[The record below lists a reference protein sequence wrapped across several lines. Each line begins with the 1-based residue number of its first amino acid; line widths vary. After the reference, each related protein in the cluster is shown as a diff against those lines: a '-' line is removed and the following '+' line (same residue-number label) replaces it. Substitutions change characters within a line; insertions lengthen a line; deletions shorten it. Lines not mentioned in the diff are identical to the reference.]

1 MAAERKLWYPPTI
14 RYSGD
19 PYSSVAFNHFS
30 LIVQNVSGLEASEYL
45 KRAILGP
52 IGVGRVAC
60 RTTTGMSG
68 TKWAAAGNGLM
79 GARAISH
86 AARGRRERTDRRTPA
101 SRRVEINR
109 ESLERFF
116 DAVTDRYVACDGTV
130 VNGGG

>member
-1 MAAERKLWYPPTI
+1 
-14 RYSGD
+14 
-19 PYSSVAFNHFS
+19 
-30 LIVQNVSGLEASEYL
+30 
-45 KRAILGP
+45 
-52 IGVGRVAC
+52 
-60 RTTTGMSG
+60 MSG

-79 GARAISH
+79 GARDFSCC
-86 AARGRRERTDRRTPA
+86 ARATGTDGRTPA

>member
-1 MAAERKLWYPPTI
+1 MATDRAALVSP
-14 RYSGD
+14 GD

-52 IGVGRVAC
+52 IGVGRVAY

-68 TKWAAAGNGLM
+68 RKWAAAGNGLI
-79 GARAISH
+79 GARDFIGSGFSCC
-86 AARGRRERTDRRTPA
+86 ARATGTDGRTPA
-101 SRRVEINR
+101 SRRVEIDR